1 MGSRICPLL
10 WQNCSITA
18 ADSLAA
24 RVIIWYV
31 FFTAVG
37 SFSDLVW
44 QPDSIETGATAAY
57 QPSTTS
63 GAQSESAS
71 IASPATASSPKIPY
85 GLAVRL
91 VITAALNSET
101 ANEGDP
107 VEMQVVDDVTVGD
120 RIVIPAGSK
129 ATGAVHSSRRR
140 GRN

>member
-63 GAQSESAS
+63 GAQS
-71 IASPATASSPKIPY
+71 
-85 GLAVRL
+85 
-91 VITAALNSET
+91 ALSRHTTNLHAGARTIS
-101 ANEGDP
+101 
-107 VEMQVVDDVTVGD
+107 Q
-120 RIVIPAGSK
+120 AGSGLGVCGSGICWRK
-129 ATGAVHSSRRR
+129 GGVATGPTRRAESGQR
-140 GRN
+140 NGQRPCQAGPDGRNERAR